1 VKCPCASPWVTA
13 TKRSPM
19 ELPNVQS
26 VTPERLTEDE
36 ALRAGIEHGRYL
48 SIGACPMRHNGEQ
61 ER

>member
-1 VKCPCASPWVTA
+1 
-13 TKRSPM
+13 M